1 MSKIWGI
8 HKWDILKLICGS
20 IFIDTEQTSGYIS
33 KQTSGCE
40 TNCMNEMPP
49 PVSLK
54 KKKRTYMDICITVC
68 LKIDH
73 KNIHQQVISEK
84 RDYR

>member
-54 KKKRTYMDICITVC
+54 KKK
-68 LKIDH
+68 
-73 KNIHQQVISEK
+73 KNIYGHLYNRVLKNRPQKYTPTS
-84 RDYR
+84 YF